1 MNTPMHG
8 HESKEPLKLL
18 SPMHEISE
26 IDDIVEAVVYL
37 TGARHVTGEILHV
50 DAGMHN
56 GKW

>member
-1 MNTPMHG
+1 MHG